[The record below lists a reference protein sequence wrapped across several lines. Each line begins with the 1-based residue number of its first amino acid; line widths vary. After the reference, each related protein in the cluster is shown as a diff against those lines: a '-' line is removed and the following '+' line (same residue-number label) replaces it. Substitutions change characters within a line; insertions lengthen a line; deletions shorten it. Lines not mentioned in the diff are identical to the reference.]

1 MRHVFTDN
9 STIAKLWATQAQHH
23 ARNKRR
29 NFYFT
34 GNTIY
39 SYGEHFPIAS
49 IAEQFGRK
57 YVLYNS
63 RTYSVTTNRHQSA
76 VSCAI
81 HRHLAMF
88 PCLVLPLSDYD
99 VDFHSWL
106 AEQKDCMQQLMRDL
120 NNPRKI
126 NTPTKED
133 FNDIINRLN
142 AAEYYL
148 FNHPAPCHLNDFI
161 RPVEL
166 DYLLT
171 KAEERK
177 ICRQAK
183 QRLQQAFGC
192 SNYIAGQILQRAHR
206 QAA

>member
-9 STIAKLWATQAQHH
+9 STIAKLWAIQAQHH

-63 RTYSVTTNRHQSA
+63 RTYSMTTNRHQSA
-76 VSCAI
+76 VSWAI
-81 HRHLAMF
+81 HRHLARL
-88 PCLVLPLSDYD
+88 PRLALPLSGAG
-99 VDFHSWL
+99 VDFHNWL
-106 AEQKDCMQQLMRDL
+106 AEQKDIMQQLMRDL

-126 NTPTKED
+126 NPPTKED
-133 FNDIINRLN
+133 FNDIIDKLH

-148 FNHPAPCHLNDFI
+148 FDHPAPCHLSDFI

-166 DYLLT
+166 GYLLT
-171 KAEERK
+171 KAAERTT
-177 ICRQAK
+177 CRQAK

-192 SNYIAGQILQRAHR
+192 SNYVAGKILQRAR
-206 QAA
+206 RKSA

>member
-1 MRHVFTDN
+1 MRHVFPDN
-9 STIAKLWATQAQHH
+9 DMIAKLWATQAQHH
-23 ARNKRR
+23 ARNKPR

-34 GNTIY
+34 DNTIY

-57 YVLYNS
+57 YVIYNS

-76 VSCAI
+76 VSWAI
-81 HRHLAMF
+81 HRHLAML
-88 PCLVLPLSDYD
+88 PRLALPLSGAG
-99 VDFHSWL
+99 VDFNSWL
-106 AEQKDCMQQLMRDL
+106 QEQKDIMQQLIRDL

-126 NTPTKED
+126 NPPTKED
-133 FNDIINRLN
+133 FNAIIDKLQ

-148 FNHPAPCHLNDFI
+148 FDRPAPCHLNDFI

-166 DYLLT
+166 DYLLK
-171 KAEERK
+171 KAAERK
-177 ICRQAK
+177 TCRQAK

-192 SNYIAGQILQRAHR
+192 SNYVAGKILQRAHR

>member
-9 STIAKLWATQAQHH
+9 DIIAKLWATQAQHH
-23 ARNKRR
+23 ARNKPR

-76 VSCAI
+76 VSWAI
-81 HRHLAMF
+81 HRHLAML
-88 PCLVLPLSDYD
+88 PRLALPLSGAG
-99 VDFHSWL
+99 VDFNSWL
-106 AEQKDCMQQLMRDL
+106 QEQKECMQQLIRDL

-126 NTPTKED
+126 NPPTKED
-133 FNDIINRLN
+133 FNAIIDKLH

-148 FNHPAPCHLNDFI
+148 FDHPDPYHLNDFI
-161 RPVEL
+161 RPVAL

-171 KAEERK
+171 KAAARK
-177 ICRQAK
+177 TCRQAK
-183 QRLQQAFGC
+183 QRLKQAFGC
-192 SNYIAGQILQRAHR
+192 SNYVAGKILQRAHR